1 GGGDPEN
8 TDRPSGGGGHSGGG
22 EGGGD
27 PENGNRP
34 SGGGGR
40 EGALGRAG
48 TTVRGGIGLPG
59 TGDIA
64 THLSPSAP
72 EADGGFNGGTFLSGS
87 GGG

>member
-1 GGGDPEN
+1 MN
-8 TDRPSGGGGHSGGG
+8 SNRPSGGGGHGGGGEGGG

-40 EGALGRAG
+40 EGTLGRAG
-48 TTVRGGIGLPG
+48 TTVRGGIDAPRA
-59 TGDIA
+59 GDIA
-64 THLSPSAP
+64 MHLSPSAP
-72 EADGGFNGGTFLSGS
+72 ETDGGFNAGTFLSGS